1 MFQFSFIIKTF
12 NKMGIKGI
20 YLKIIKAIHDRPT
33 ANIFSDEELEPVP
46 LRSGTR
52 IPSLSLLF
60 NNVGSSSQSIWECQ
74 GRGGRGIHGIQIRKE

>member
-1 MFQFSFIIKTF
+1 MTDPQLTYSVMKT
-12 NKMGIKGI
+12 
-20 YLKIIKAIHDRPT
+20 
-33 ANIFSDEELEPVP
+33 EPVP

-74 GRGGRGIHGIQIRKE
+74 GGGEGEYMASKLGRNK